1 MSVDWLDF
9 GGRPVRTK
17 RIGSLVG
24 LVATSISLLAPSV
37 TAQAT
42 TSLLVN
48 VIDRKGDAVRN
59 LTRDDFRVRVNGR
72 PATLHEASYGLAP
85 RRIVTL
91 LDMSGSMSGQAGD
104 KRWRIAS
111 EATEDFLTDTP
122 TDVSVALLTFSD
134 RVHDVF
140 DFSQSRDSMTMWLKQ
155 GATKEGD
162 SRIHGRTA
170 LFDALLT
177 ATKIL
182 TPVRAGDAIYV
193 ITDAGDNSSHIHSRA
208 VRELLVKSQIR
219 LFVFLFSEP
228 SPGDMNA
235 GSDSLK
241 EIARATGGFVF
252 GVSGHNPSVEFLPS
266 FTYAFDYNQQTRDT
280 IKLYTRALNIQ
291 VNGFYSLRFDLPIA
305 PEKAHKVTL
314 EIMDKRGK
322 QRNDLAYTYST
333 LLQPQAK

>member
-1 MSVDWLDF
+1 V
-9 GGRPVRTK
+9 GTK
-17 RIGSLVG
+17 RIGSLAG
-24 LVATSISLLAPSV
+24 LIAISISFLAPSAP
-37 TAQAT
+37 AQAT
-42 TSLLVN
+42 TSLLAN

-59 LTRDDFRVRVNGR
+59 LTRDEFRIKVNGQ
-72 PATLHEASYGLAP
+72 PATLQEASYSLAP
-85 RRIVTL
+85 RRIVAL

-111 EATEDFLTDTP
+111 EATEAFLTDTP
-122 TDVSVALLTFSD
+122 ADVSVALLTFSD

-140 DFSQSRDSMTMWLKQ
+140 DFSQSRNSMTVWLKQ
-155 GATKEGD
+155 GASKEGD

-177 ATKIL
+177 ATKML
-182 TPVRAGDAIYV
+182 TPGRAGDAIYV
-193 ITDAGDNSSHIHSRA
+193 ITDAGDNSSHVHSRA

-219 LFVFLFSEP
+219 LFVFLLSEP

-252 GVSGHNPSVEFLPS
+252 GVSGHNPGIEFLPS
-266 FTYAFDYNQQTRDT
+266 FTYAFEYNQQTRDR

-291 VNGFYSLRFDLPIA
+291 VNGFYSLRFNLPVA
-305 PEKAHKVTL
+305 PEKARKVKL
-314 EIMDKRGK
+314 EIIDGSGK

-333 LLQPQAK
+333 LLLPLAKESRSF

>member
-1 MSVDWLDF
+1 M
-9 GGRPVRTK
+9 RTK

-24 LVATSISLLAPSV
+24 LIATSISLLTPSA

-72 PATLHEASYGLAP
+72 PATLHEASYSLAP
-85 RRIVTL
+85 RRIVAL
-91 LDMSGSMSGQAGD
+91 LDMSGSMSGD

-140 DFSQSRDSMTMWLKQ
+140 DFSQSRDSMTRWLKQ

-235 GSDSLK
+235 ASDSLK

-252 GVSGHNPSVEFLPS
+252 GVLGHNPGVDFLPS
-266 FTYAFDYNQQTRDT
+266 FTYAFDYNQQPRDT

-291 VNGFYSLRFDLPIA
+291 VNGFYSLRFDLPVA

-314 EIMDKRGK
+314 EIMDGSGK
-322 QRNDLAYTYST
+322 QRNDLAYTHST